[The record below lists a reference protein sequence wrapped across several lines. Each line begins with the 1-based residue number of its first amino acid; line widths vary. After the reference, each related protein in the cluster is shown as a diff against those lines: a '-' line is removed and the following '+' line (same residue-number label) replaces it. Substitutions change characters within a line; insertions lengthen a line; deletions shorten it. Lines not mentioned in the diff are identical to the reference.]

1 MSYKDYKGDALRDF
15 LDTGIYHIEDMTS
28 YVRKWNEQ
36 RKKGR
41 LNTKQLP
48 SERIYPVKNK
58 IVRTRLHMI

>member
-1 MSYKDYKGDALRDF
+1 MSYKDYKSDTLKDF
-15 LDTGIYHIEDMTS
+15 LDIGIYNIEDMTS

-41 LNTKQLP
+41 LNTKELP

>member
-1 MSYKDYKGDALRDF
+1 
-15 LDTGIYHIEDMTS
+15 MTP

-48 SERIYPVKNK
+48 SERIYHVKNK
-58 IVRTRLHMI
+58 IVRKRLYMI